1 MALAVQLP
9 AVLHVSAGWGRGS
22 GARGGGGGRDL
33 GGAGPGRRGTCG
45 ARDLWGGRAELRL
58 VLGRAGSAGCP
69 RGAARSRPRPG
80 R

>member
-22 GARGGGGGRDL
+22 GARGGGGGT
-33 GGAGPGRRGTCG
+33 GPGGCGTWE